1 MMGAKR
7 GIAQAL
13 VCLLMFPLLA
23 AGIEFAGTQLMPAAS
38 AATRCDV
45 EDPNADPGWGRT
57 IDGFN
62 LTGGFFGNNQ
72 DWERQDDDW
81 DDPWSNDDNLRRLTT
96 SFHTAFS
103 IQNDTSSGLRM
114 NLSTGFRYTFCIT
127 AHGNLSMPNP
137 EAPEIDAYLLTESDY
152 NLYSTW
158 YKTRNDD
165 WGIANEMRD
174 MPVFAQGLVIW
185 QPFRDVHAYEGMSKI
200 EFAVALDHQEVST
213 NIFEGTSSQR
223 WMYLAVDAFDNVREW
238 DTPAPNQNFTV
249 DVSVMV
255 EERFTLPN
263 WTVSLTCGAILL
275 AVLAAPFVGHTM
287 YMRVGLEGTEIID
300 VDMPQHLETAPETP
314 EPVSAAPTSPPPTS
328 PPPTAVAPQPAPQP
342 ATQPATQPA
351 AAPSAADPWADLDDL

>member
-185 QPFRDVHAYEGMSKI
+185 QPFRDVHAYEGMSKMAESLMDFDI
-200 EFAVALDHQEVST
+200 LYGVRTCFGDPAHAAQSLDAYAE
-213 NIFEGTSSQR
+213 IGIGEI
-223 WMYLAVDAFDNVREW
+223 
-238 DTPAPNQNFTV
+238 NFVTI
-249 DVSVMV
+249 
-255 EERFTLPN
+255 LPG
-263 WTVSLTCGAILL
+263 LPQAAILDSL
-275 AVLAAPFVGHTM
+275 RCFAAE
-287 YMRVGLEGTEIID
+287 L
-300 VDMPQHLETAPETP
+300 MPRYR
-314 EPVSAAPTSPPPTS
+314 
-328 PPPTAVAPQPAPQP
+328 
-342 ATQPATQPA
+342 
-351 AAPSAADPWADLDDL
+351 D